1 MPEQNLKEKII
12 KKAVEIFSAQGYHG
26 TSMREI
32 AGAAECSL
40 PTLYYH
46 YKSKNDL
53 YEEIVINEFRKI
65 REKLNQKFQPDLS
78 PEKSYALAI
87 KQIKGLLPY
96 EKAVFKMVMKVL
108 LGLEGS
114 ESARQKLLE
123 WERNRVADNRKILD
137 QYVSDEAIREDF
149 AALYVR
155 VTENMLEKIILL
167 DEEIPDQVIESHL
180 SLLFRLVR

>member
-1 MPEQNLKEKII
+1 MTDQNFKEKII
-12 KKAVEIFSAQGYHG
+12 QKAVAIFSSQGYHG
-26 TSMREI
+26 TSMRDI

-53 YEEIVINEFRKI
+53 YEEIVINEFRQI
-65 REKLNQKFQPDLS
+65 RERQHKKFTFDLS
-78 PEKSYALAI
+78 PEKSYSLAI
-87 KQIKGLLPY
+87 KQIKELAPY
-96 EKAVFKMVMKVL
+96 EKAVFKMAMKVL

-114 ESARQKLLE
+114 DQAREKLLE

-137 QYVSDEAIREDF
+137 QYVDDETIRDDF

-155 VTENMLEKIILL
+155 VTENMIEKIVLL
-167 DEEIPDQVIESHL
+167 DEDIPNQVIEREL
-180 SLLFRLVR
+180 SLLFRIVK